1 MISVKSKK
9 IPIIAL
15 LTALSL
21 IAFLIESLL
30 PPLFIPGAKL
40 GLGNIF
46 LMLCLIWFS
55 LPEALIMFAAKCILA
70 AVFGGF
76 STLTYSAPAGL
87 VSLFISFLL
96 IQFLS
101 GKVSVVAVAALS
113 AIVHNLIQLTVFGLI
128 TRSNVTFYLP
138 LLAAAGVVAGVATGI
153 ATFLII
159 KYVPLDIVRKKE

>member
-1 MISVKSKK
+1 MAVTKGKK
-9 IPIIAL
+9 TAMIAL
-15 LTALSL
+15 LTGLSL
-21 IAFLIESLL
+21 IAFTIESLL
-30 PPLFIPGAKL
+30 PSLPVPGAKL
-40 GLGNIF
+40 GLANIF
-46 LMLCLIWFS
+46 IMLCLIWYS
-55 LPEALIMFAAKCILA
+55 MPEALIALIAKFILS

-76 STLTYSAPAGL
+76 STLTYSVPAGL
-87 VSLFISFLL
+87 ISLFISFLL

-101 GKVSVVAVAALS
+101 GKVSIVAVAALS